1 MLVLDLTNY
10 FVLLFSSSLKHSG
23 LNSLVFC
30 TISVVTKFR
39 FTQKFHSQYCLLY
52 AIITTMV
59 DEGVLDVVDGQMIE
73 EVWAFFL
80 DLDILQG
87 REVMAMAQD
96 SQMVAR
102 MNDLFLNLSF
112 QGVKKLCLEKLL
124 LFKR

>member
-1 MLVLDLTNY
+1 
-10 FVLLFSSSLKHSG
+10 
-23 LNSLVFC
+23 
-30 TISVVTKFR
+30 
-39 FTQKFHSQYCLLY
+39 
-52 AIITTMV
+52 MV

>member
-1 MLVLDLTNY
+1 
-10 FVLLFSSSLKHSG
+10 
-23 LNSLVFC
+23 
-30 TISVVTKFR
+30 
-39 FTQKFHSQYCLLY
+39 
-52 AIITTMV
+52 MV

-87 REVMAMAQD
+87 REVMAVAQD

-102 MNDLFLNLSF
+102 MNDLFLNLGF